1 MSWRID
7 VDKAYRHIEA
17 ALEIL
22 QDLMPEPMNYDDS
35 DMSDLAITIGRVSS
49 ALDDVEDLL
58 RND

>member
-7 VDKAYRHIEA
+7 VDKAYRYIES

-58 RND
+58 RNE